1 MGSRPSFIDVDSD
14 PRTRYFAYE
23 NSPCEMT
30 SSNHSAPAEATPD
43 GEGSERA
50 DEDVARIVEAIVYLY
65 TESRRVT
72 KELARVFGLTG
83 PQVTVLKMLE
93 GIGALSLSDLS
104 ARMSARNSTVTGI
117 ADRMERDGLVERKRD
132 AEDRRVVR
140 IRLTKKGRAL
150 AGEIP
155 VESMEVF
162 GAALRALDDEERRSL
177 RRILRRLSDQVADRV
192 ETNEMELR
200 RRQAEQGDGS

>member
-1 MGSRPSFIDVDSD
+1 
-14 PRTRYFAYE
+14 
-23 NSPCEMT
+23 MT
-30 SSNHSAPAEATPD
+30 DLPQSTATPFV
-43 GEGSERA
+43 GESA

-72 KELARVFGLTG
+72 KELARVYGLTG

-132 AEDRRVVR
+132 ADDRRIVR
-140 IRLTKKGRAL
+140 IRLTEKGRAL
-150 AGEIP
+150 AREIP
-155 VESMEVF
+155 VESMKIF
-162 GAALRALDDEERRSL
+162 GAALRTLDHEERRSL
-177 RRILRRLSDQVADRV
+177 RRILRRLSDRVAELV

-200 RRQAEQGDGS
+200 KRQAEQGDGS

>member
-1 MGSRPSFIDVDSD
+1 MTTTHKSTP
-14 PRTRYFAYE
+14 YE
-23 NSPCEMT
+23 GKD
-30 SSNHSAPAEATPD
+30 EAD
-43 GEGSERA
+43 Q
-50 DEDVARIVEAIVYLY
+50 DVARIVEAIVYLY

-72 KELARVFGLTG
+72 KELARVYGLTG

-132 AEDRRVVR
+132 ADDRRVVR
-140 IRLTKKGRAL
+140 IRLTEKGREL
-150 AGEIP
+150 AREIP

-162 GAALRALDDEERRSL
+162 GAALRALDHEERRSL
-177 RRILRRLSDQVADRV
+177 RRILRRLSDRVAELV
-192 ETNEMELR
+192 ETNEKKLR
-200 RRQAEQGDGS
+200 QQAERGEGS